1 MRARLAAAAAVL
13 FGALG
18 LVLLPAGAAQADVGE
33 SIPSYA
39 AVVTLD
45 KDGTMHVKETV
56 TYVFAGSSHHGIYRE
71 LRTVFAYDP
80 SATAG
85 QSDSSYGP
93 GNTSKVRV
101 YPVSDVKVS
110 SPTGAPS
117 GSKVSTSGNLTEIRI
132 GDADRT
138 VSGTQTYV
146 LRYTI

>member
-1 MRARLAAAAAVL
+1 MRARLAAAAAVSL
-13 FGALG
+13 GALA

-45 KDGTMHVKETV
+45 KDGTMHVQETIS
-56 TYVFAGSSHHGIYRE
+56 YVFAGDSHHGIYRE

-101 YPVSDVKVS
+101 YPVSDVNVS

-117 GSKVSTSGNLTEIRI
+117 GSQGLDERQP
-132 GDADRT
+132 DRDPD
-138 VSGTQTYV
+138 
-146 LRYTI
+146 R